1 MRCGRKARL
10 FLWLFLAAAAVSV
23 SAAVTAAA
31 AVMAFAFTVLATA
44 VVFTFALI
52 AVALFLAAF
61 ALTAALA
68 FTLFAVTVAVTTAF
82 AMTVSVTM
90 AAAAFTVMTVA
101 VPAATGCGGFD
112 IVGEFT
118 GDQLG
123 NRFVGRARVAGI
135 KINAGFGKRL
145 NGTAAQAAANDAS
158 YTVFNKKIHHGVVAV
173 GAGGSND
180 FVSDNGVVFDFV
192 HLEFGRLAEMLED
205 RIVLDGN
212 SDFHVCNS

>member
-1 MRCGRKARL
+1 M
-10 FLWLFLAAAAVSV
+10 

-82 AMTVSVTM
+82 AMTVSVAVTV
-90 AAAAFTVMTVA
+90 AAAAFAVMAVA
-101 VPAATGCGGFD
+101 VPAAARGRGFD
-112 IVGEFT
+112 VVGEFA

-123 NRFVGRARVAGI
+123 DRFVGRAQVAGI
-135 KINAGFGKRL
+135 KFNARFGKRL
-145 NGTAAQAAANDAS
+145 NGAASESAADHTS
-158 YTVFNKKIHHGVVAV
+158 YTVFDKQVHRGVVAV
-173 GAGGSND
+173 SATL
-180 FVSDNGVVFDFV
+180 F
-192 HLEFGRLAEMLED
+192 
-205 RIVLDGN
+205 
-212 SDFHVCNS
+212 

>member
-1 MRCGRKARL
+1 M

-31 AVMAFAFTVLATA
+31 AVMAFALTL
-44 VVFTFALI
+44 L

-68 FTLFAVTVAVTTAF
+68 FTLFAVTVAVATAF
-82 AMTVSVTM
+82 AMTVSVPVTV
-90 AAAAFTVMTVA
+90 AAAAFAVMTVA
-101 VPAATGCGGFD
+101 MTAATGCGGFD
-112 IVGEFT
+112 VVGEFT

-158 YTVFNKKIHHGVVAV
+158 YTVFDKKIHHGIVAV
-173 GAGGSND
+173 GAGGSSD
-180 FVSDNGVVFDFV
+180 FASDNGVVFDFV
-192 HLEFGRLAEMLED
+192 NLEFGRFAEMLED
-205 RIVLDGN
+205 RIVLEGN
-212 SDFHVCNS
+212 SDFHVCSS